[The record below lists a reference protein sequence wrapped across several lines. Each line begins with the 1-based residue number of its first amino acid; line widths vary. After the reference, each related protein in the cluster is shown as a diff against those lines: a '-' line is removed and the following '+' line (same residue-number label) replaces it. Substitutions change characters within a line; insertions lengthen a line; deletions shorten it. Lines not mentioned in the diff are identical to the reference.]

1 MTHIFVRCIQRMC
14 VFVFEYLPGYQVF
27 ETQQFVPVLLV
38 LLGVLLSEESLYIYL
53 KKKKKGVFIFQFQL
67 NKHNN
72 FI

>member
-1 MTHIFVRCIQRMC
+1 MTRIFVRCIQRMC

-27 ETQQFVPVLLV
+27 ETQQFVPVLWV

-53 KKKKKGVFIFQFQL
+53 KKKKGVFIFQIQL

-72 FI
+72 LI